1 MPRVSGVGL
10 SQAALL
16 GYQCIGPSG
25 IYERLIM
32 TSSQLE
38 LLYTI
43 AADNLDALLA
53 VGAISKE
60 RYDSRMARLGRWIEA
75 KYSEAS

>member
-1 MPRVSGVGL
+1 MF
-10 SQAALL
+10 LL
-16 GYQCIGPSG
+16 WMQKLLFSKRTIVPFLFKRGY
-25 IYERLIM
+25 EM
-32 TSSQLE
+32 TSQQLE

-43 AADNLDALLA
+43 AVDNLDALLA

-60 RYDSRMARLGRWIEA
+60 RYDSRMARLGRWIES

>member
-1 MPRVSGVGL
+1 
-10 SQAALL
+10 
-16 GYQCIGPSG
+16 
-25 IYERLIM
+25 M

-75 KYSEAS
+75 KYSEVA

>member
-1 MPRVSGVGL
+1 MKL
-10 SQAALL
+10 T
-16 GYQCIGPSG
+16 INN
-25 IYERLIM
+25 
-32 TSSQLE
+32 LE

-43 AADNLDALLA
+43 ASDNLDALLA

>member
-1 MPRVSGVGL
+1 
-10 SQAALL
+10 
-16 GYQCIGPSG
+16 
-25 IYERLIM
+25 M